1 MSIQEI
7 KKALSKTFQGM
18 LKNIVSLAND
28 STLEKDFKVL
38 KVGDKNTPIQLS
50 ETKVKVNNA
59 EVLTTDTNTFSSE
72 SDDITLN
79 ADGNIY
85 FNADSGNIYIKD
97 DAQLHFEFDC
107 DNTHFRIYDDSTS
120 PTDSDH
126 FTIAVG
132 GSGATTL
139 TSIDAGGITENAHV
153 TIDAEGVINLDAH
166 SNGYINIKKDG
177 TIYGYFGVHHSASNL
192 RLYENG
198 GASTDDYFN
207 IATQANGKTV
217 ITTVDDGGATAH
229 LIFAPDGGV
238 MITEKAAAAADV
250 AGEGQLWVKDTTP
263 NTLYFVNDAG
273 GETELTN
280 NVRTSVVDFDT
291 ADMND
296 LHNTAIE
303 LVAAQG
309 VSHVIIPIKI
319 TAFVNR
325 SASTTQAVA
334 KDLMYGYN
342 GAVVVGQGVWA
353 YHRRFMYNEGGD
365 RVLCPFEL
373 AEIAQDDGDAI
384 DRPLT
389 AKMTAAITTDSID
402 SMRVITQYYVADL
415 S

>member
-1 MSIQEI
+1 MSKANKLDELGISRDTIIIEIEGGVLQE
-7 KKALSKTFQGM
+7 
-18 LKNIVSLAND
+18 VHND
-28 STLEKDFKVL
+28 
-38 KVGDKNTPIQLS
+38 
-50 ETKVKVNNA
+50 
-59 EVLTTDTNTFSSE
+59 
-72 SDDITLN
+72 
-79 ADGNIY
+79 
-85 FNADSGNIYIKD
+85 
-97 DAQLHFEFDC
+97 
-107 DNTHFRIYDDSTS
+107 
-120 PTDSDH
+120 
-126 FTIAVG
+126 
-132 GSGATTL
+132 
-139 TSIDAGGITENAHV
+139 
-153 TIDAEGVINLDAH
+153 
-166 SNGYINIKKDG
+166 SNGYILFDWDNIK
-177 TIYGYFGVHHSASNL
+177 
-192 RLYENG
+192 E
-198 GASTDDYFN
+198 
-207 IATQANGKTV
+207 Q
-217 ITTVDDGGATAH
+217 
-229 LIFAPDGGV
+229 
-238 MITEKAAAAADV
+238 
-250 AGEGQLWVKDTTP
+250 
-263 NTLYFVNDAG
+263 

>member
-7 KKALSKTFQGM
+7 KKALVGTFQGI

-192 RLYENG
+192 RLYEN
-198 GASTDDYFN
+198 F
-207 IATQANGKTV
+207 
-217 ITTVDDGGATAH
+217 
-229 LIFAPDGGV
+229 
-238 MITEKAAAAADV
+238 
-250 AGEGQLWVKDTTP
+250 
-263 NTLYFVNDAG
+263 
-273 GETELTN
+273 
-280 NVRTSVVDFDT
+280 
-291 ADMND
+291 
-296 LHNTAIE
+296 
-303 LVAAQG
+303 
-309 VSHVIIPIKI
+309 IINKIK
-319 TAFVNR
+319 
-325 SASTTQAVA
+325 
-334 KDLMYGYN
+334 
-342 GAVVVGQGVWA
+342 
-353 YHRRFMYNEGGD
+353 
-365 RVLCPFEL
+365 
-373 AEIAQDDGDAI
+373 
-384 DRPLT
+384 
-389 AKMTAAITTDSID
+389 
-402 SMRVITQYYVADL
+402 
-415 S
+415 